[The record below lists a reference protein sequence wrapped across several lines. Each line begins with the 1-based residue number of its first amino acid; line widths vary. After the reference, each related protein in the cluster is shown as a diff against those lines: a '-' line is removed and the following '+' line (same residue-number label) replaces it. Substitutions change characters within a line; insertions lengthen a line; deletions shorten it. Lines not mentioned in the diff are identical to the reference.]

1 MIKKAKVRAELER
14 IEKEAQ
20 AKNKREAGG
29 NPDSE
34 AKKDN
39 RETENG
45 DEDWAVGLILF
56 WIQASGPQGPDVF
69 SYGQPAENKKF
80 HFNAEILDLFPCFSP
95 ESVLY

>member
-45 DEDWAVGLILF
+45 DED
-56 WIQASGPQGPDVF
+56 
-69 SYGQPAENKKF
+69 
-80 HFNAEILDLFPCFSP
+80 
-95 ESVLY
+95 